1 MPSTT
6 NRIDPT
12 SGDDSSTGGDKGASA
27 GGARFAPPN
36 YPLVFATL
44 LRNSLVRELS
54 FRWNFVIEFLTM
66 AFWFSAQCVL
76 YMLIYANVTDI
87 NGWDRWSFFAFLA
100 TGMIVNTLIETFFMP
115 NCANFGELIRTGN
128 LDFVLL
134 KPIDTQFLVSFE
146 RLELGALSNLVLALS
161 LLGYALWGLGRPI
174 GVAQAAG
181 YIGLIGV
188 AVTFY
193 YSLMLM
199 MASTSV
205 WFGRNQGLYD
215 FWFYIT
221 VFARYPR
228 NVYRGSFTGDA
239 LRLTFSYAIPI
250 LVVATVPAELVT
262 GKLTEPSWLWSVA
275 VAAAAGGLVVSRLV
289 FRRAL
294 LSYRSASS

>member
-1 MPSTT
+1 MLKSPTDPS
-6 NRIDPT
+6 
-12 SGDDSSTGGDKGASA
+12 GGNPRPALPA
-27 GGARFAPPN
+27 PN
-36 YPLVFATL
+36 YPLVFVTL

-66 AFWFSAQCVL
+66 GFWFTAQCVL
-76 YMLIYANVTDI
+76 YMLIYENVTDI

-115 NCANFGELIRTGN
+115 NCANFGELIRNGN

-134 KPIDTQFLVSFE
+134 KPIDTQFLISFE

-174 GVAQAAG
+174 GLVQAVG
-181 YIGLIGV
+181 YLGLIGV

-228 NVYRGSFTGDA
+228 NVYGGSFTGDA

-250 LVVATVPAELVT
+250 LAVATVPAELVT
-262 GKLTEPSWLWSVA
+262 GQLTDPSWLWSVA
-275 VAAAAGGLVVSRLV
+275 VAAAAAGLVISRLV
-289 FRRAL
+289 FQRAL